1 MRILVTGNMGY
12 VGPVVTEHLRA
23 SIPDATLLG
32 VDTCYFGQCLMGSMP
47 LPESR
52 LDIQYFADLRNLDV
66 TLLRGV
72 DAVILLAAISNDPMG
87 KAFEAVT
94 DEINRRACVRLARAA
109 RKAGVGHIVFASS
122 CSVYGFAEGQAR
134 DENSEVNPL
143 TAYARSKIAT
153 EREIEQLANDDFLIT
168 SLRFPTACGFSPRLR
183 LDLVLNDLVAS
194 ALVTGRIEVLSDG
207 TPWRPL
213 IDVRDMALAI
223 EWAIRRP
230 VQQRPFIAVNV
241 GRNDCNYQVKDL
253 AEAVAELVPDTLIS
267 INTDALPDKRSYE
280 VNFDLYRDLA
290 PDYSPRHTLQDSI
303 ASLKEGLEACG
314 FADPKFRESDFVRL
328 KVLSGLRRRG
338 LLDES
343 LYWVRR

>member
-1 MRILVTGNMGY
+1 MRILITGNMGY
-12 VGPVVTEHLRA
+12 VGPVVTEHLRV
-23 SIPDATLLG
+23 SIPDATLIG
-32 VDTCYFGQCLMGSMP
+32 VDTCYFGQCLIGSMP
-47 LPESR
+47 FPESR
-52 LDIQYFADLRNLDV
+52 LNAQYFADLRNLDPA
-66 TLLRGV
+66 LLQGV
-72 DAVILLAAISNDPMG
+72 DAVIMLAAISNDPMG
-87 KAFEAVT
+87 NAFEAVT

-109 RKAGVGHIVFASS
+109 KKAGVGHVVFASS
-122 CSVYGFAEGQAR
+122 CSVYGFAEGRAR

-153 EREIEQLANDDFLIT
+153 EREIAQLANDEFLIT

-183 LDLVLNDLVAS
+183 FDLVLNDLVAS
-194 ALVTGRIEVLSDG
+194 ALVTGKIEVLSDG

-213 IDVRDMALAI
+213 IDVRDMALAM

-230 VQQRPFIAVNV
+230 MQQRPFVAVNV

-253 AEAVAELVPDTLIS
+253 AEAVAELIPGTSIS

-280 VNFDLYRDLA
+280 VNFDLYRELA
-290 PDYSPRHTLQDSI
+290 ADFLPKRTLQDSI
-303 ASLKEGLEACG
+303 ISLRAGLEACG

-328 KVLSGLRRRG
+328 RVLSGFRRQG

-343 LYWVRR
+343 LYWVRQ

>member
-1 MRILVTGNMGY
+1 MRILITGNMGY
-12 VGPVVTEHLRA
+12 VGPVVTEHLRV

-32 VDTCYFGQCLMGSMP
+32 VDTCYFGQCLIGSMP
-47 LPESR
+47 FPESR
-52 LDIQYFADLRNLDV
+52 LDIQYFADLRNFDPA
-66 TLLRGV
+66 LLQGV
-72 DAVILLAAISNDPMG
+72 DAVIMLAAISNDPMG

-94 DEINRRACVRLARAA
+94 DEINRRACVSLVRAA
-109 RKAGVGHIVFASS
+109 KKAGVGHVVFASS

-153 EREIEQLANDDFLIT
+153 ECEIEQLANDEFLIT

-194 ALVTGRIEVLSDG
+194 ALVTGKIEVLSDG

-223 EWAIRRP
+223 DWAIRRP
-230 VQQRPFIAVNV
+230 VQQRPFVAVNV
-241 GRNDCNYQVKDL
+241 GRDGCNYQVKDL
-253 AEAVAELVPDTLIS
+253 AEAVAELIPDTSIS

-280 VNFDLYRDLA
+280 VNFNLYRDLA
-290 PDYSPRHTLQDSI
+290 PDHLPKCTLQDSI
-303 ASLKEGLEACG
+303 ISLKEGMEACG

-328 KVLSGLRRRG
+328 KVLSRLTRQG

-343 LYWVRR
+343 LYWVRQ

>member
-12 VGPVVTEHLRA
+12 VGPAVIEHLRA
-23 SIPDATLLG
+23 SIADATLLG
-32 VDTCYFGQCLMGSMP
+32 VDTCFFGQCLMGSMP

-52 LDIQYFADLRNLDV
+52 LDVQYFADLRNLDA
-66 TLLRGV
+66 TLLQGV
-72 DAVILLAAISNDPMG
+72 DAVIMLAAISNDPMG

-94 DEINRRACVRLARAA
+94 DEINRRACVRLARIAK
-109 RKAGVGHIVFASS
+109 KAGVGHVVFASS

-134 DENSEVNPL
+134 NEESEVNPL

-153 EREIEQLANDDFLIT
+153 ERDIEQLASDECLIT

-183 LDLVLNDLVAS
+183 LDLVLNDFVAS
-194 ALVTGRIEVLSDG
+194 ALVTGKIEVLSDG

-223 EWAIRRP
+223 EWAIRRSAKE
-230 VQQRPFIAVNV
+230 RPFIAVNV

-253 AEAVAELVPDTLIS
+253 AEAVAELIPDTSIS
-267 INTDALPDKRSYE
+267 VNTDALPDKRSYE

-290 PDYSPRHTLQDSI
+290 PDHLPRCTLQDSI
-303 ASLKEGLEACG
+303 MGLKDGLEACG

-328 KVLSGLRRRG
+328 KVLSRLTRQG

-343 LYWVRR
+343 LYWVRQ